1 MRKYIIIGG
10 VLLLLAGMSYLI
22 GLKHSFVTKH
32 ESYNASVVIEQ
43 VKKVAKM
50 VSVEADVSEIYAH
63 KDYLTWDISP
73 LRKKALVRINAKILA
88 GFDFEKMA
96 ITIDSIN
103 NKVLITYIPPSEIL
117 AIDHNLDYYD
127 ITEGTFN
134 SFDAEDYNNIN
145 HKAKKIIE
153 EKAISSNILAKAD
166 AHKEEMINMLRILLQ
181 AMGYELEIKRL
192 PTPGYRG

>member
-1 MRKYIIIGG
+1 M
-10 VLLLLAGMSYLI
+10 
-22 GLKHSFVTKH
+22 
-32 ESYNASVVIEQ
+32 
-43 VKKVAKM
+43 
-50 VSVEADVSEIYAH
+50 
-63 KDYLTWDISP
+63 TWDISP

-134 SFDAEDYNNIN
+134 SFDAEDYNKIN

-166 AHKEEMINMLRILLQ
+166 AHKEEMIDMLRILLQ

-192 PTPGYRG
+192 PTPGDRG